1 MAKTKFLTTMPQ
13 KVAFG
18 GLVVVTVLAVAW
30 GIWMSLTRNSTTI
43 SDDSIRE
50 EITPVVKLVT
60 YEYNFTQLLSI
71 DEAGNPLGWEN
82 PFTSKRY
89 VATIDGKADIGI
101 DADKMKIEIKR
112 VDMNDENSE
121 VKSVRVTLPHSEITS
136 FSTDPNT
143 LKKYVE
149 DNGFLNWNQV
159 STDDL
164 NGLLKQAKKE
174 QTKKVEE
181 SDMLKE
187 SDDRAS
193 GLIEKQVKAL
203 CGDDVDINVTF
214 K

>member
-1 MAKTKFLTTMPQ
+1 MIRAAMYTMEDDGEVGPIKERRSRMTKTNLFTTITQ
-13 KVAFG
+13 KLIFG
-18 GLVVVTVLAVAW
+18 GLLAVTA
-30 GIWMSLTRNSTTI
+30 
-43 SDDSIRE
+43 
-50 EITPVVKLVT
+50 VKLVT

-121 VKSVRVTLPHSEITS
+121 VKSVKVTLPHSEITS